1 MNEQLELFELETS
14 HEQKIPSEAKPTC
27 NTVRVQAKTVFGYG
41 TPRPIKFRNFKKIK
55 GVDRHMLF
63 GKYFKTSDIVEIA
76 GVQGGGKSYLL
87 YRVIKA
93 ICTGGEFIG
102 QNCPTPQSV
111 LLLDGELPIDDVNE
125 RFDNILVHS
134 SIDERSLF
142 DENFS
147 IINREFSGG
156 LMHDLCKLR
165 PTDQLF
171 KDMLKFDVV
180 VVVVVVVVDS
190 LKTNT
195 FGSNI
200 SSADEI
206 SKLLEVFLLL
216 KAHGITVIYV
226 NHFTKGSI
234 ILGSVDFDIINDVT
248 ISFSKDEKKGLG
260 VRKLEIVKGRGL
272 SDEDKQAAYFTF
284 HPNQPGTPF
293 IKVS

>member
-1 MNEQLELFELETS
+1 M
-14 HEQKIPSEAKPTC
+14 
-27 NTVRVQAKTVFGYG
+27 
-41 TPRPIKFRNFKKIK
+41 
-55 GVDRHMLF
+55 
-63 GKYFKTSDIVEIA
+63 
-76 GVQGGGKSYLL
+76 
-87 YRVIKA
+87 
-93 ICTGGEFIG
+93 CTGGDFLE
-102 QNCPTPQSV
+102 QPCPTPKKV
-111 LLLDGELPIDDVNE
+111 VLLDGELPIDDVNE
-125 RFDNILVHS
+125 RFDNILVNS
-134 SIDERSLF
+134 SDDEQTLF
-142 DENFS
+142 GENFS

-180 VVVVVVVVDS
+180 VIDS

-206 SKLLEVFLLL
+206 ARLLEVFLLL
-216 KAHGITVIYV
+216 KSHGITVIYV
-226 NHFTKGSI
+226 NHFTKGSV

-248 ISFSKDEKKGLG
+248 ISFSKDEKKGCG

-272 SDEDKQAAYFTF
+272 KDEDKQAVYFTF
-284 HPNQPGTPF
+284 HPEQPGTPF

>member
-1 MNEQLELFELETS
+1 MNEQLELFDVETP
-14 HEQKIPSEAKPTC
+14 QKKSLSSK
-27 NTVRVQAKTVFGYG
+27 AKTIFNNVKTKAKEVLGYG
-41 TPRPIKFRNFKKIK
+41 TARPIKFGEFKNIK

-87 YRVIKA
+87 YRIIKA
-93 ICTGGEFIG
+93 MCTGGDFLE
-102 QNCPTPQSV
+102 QSCPIPKKV
-111 LLLDGELPIDDVNE
+111 VLLDGELPIDDVNE
-125 RFDNILVHS
+125 RFDNILVNS
-134 SIDERSLF
+134 SDDEQTLF

-156 LMHDLCKLR
+156 LMNDLCKLR
-165 PTDQLF
+165 PTDELF
-171 KDMLKFDVV
+171 KDLLKFDVV
-180 VVVVVVVVDS
+180 VIDS

-206 SKLLEVFLLL
+206 ALLLEVFLLL
-216 KAHGITVIYV
+216 KSHGITVIYV
-226 NHFTKGSI
+226 NHFTKGSV

-248 ISFSKDEKKGLG
+248 ISFAKDEKKGCG

-272 SDEDKQAAYFTF
+272 KDEDKQAVYFTF
-284 HPNQPGTPF
+284 HPNEQGTPF
-293 IKVS
+293 RKI

>member
-1 MNEQLELFELETS
+1 MNEQLELFG
-14 HEQKIPSEAKPTC
+14 SEATQQQTFSLSNK
-27 NTVRVQAKTVFGYG
+27 AKAIFNKVKTKAKEVFGYG
-41 TPRPIKFRNFKKIK
+41 TAKPINFKNIK
-55 GVDRHMLF
+55 GVDRNMLF

-76 GVQGGGKSYLL
+76 GVQGGGKSYLI
-87 YRVIKA
+87 YRIIKA
-93 ICTGGEFIG
+93 ICTGGNFLE
-102 QNCPTPQSV
+102 QYCPIPKKV
-111 LLLDGELPIDDVNE
+111 LLLDGELPIDDVND
-125 RFDNILVHS
+125 RFGNILMNS
-134 SIDERSLF
+134 SEDEQVLF

-171 KDMLKFDVV
+171 IDMLKFDVV
-180 VVVVVVVVDS
+180 VIDS

-206 SKLLEVFLLL
+206 SLLLEVFLLL
-216 KAHGITVIYV
+216 KSHGITVIYV
-226 NHFTKGSI
+226 NHFTKGSA

-248 ISFSKDEKKGLG
+248 ISFAKDENKGCG

-272 SDEDKQAAYFTF
+272 KDEDKQPIYFTF
-284 HPNQPGTPF
+284 HPDEAGTPF
-293 IKVS
+293 REI

>member
-1 MNEQLELFELETS
+1 MNEQLELFDLETP
-14 HEQKIPSEAKPTC
+14 QKQSLSSKAKAIFNNVKTK
-27 NTVRVQAKTVFGYG
+27 AKEVLGYG
-41 TPRPIKFRNFKKIK
+41 TARPIKFGKFKNIK

-93 ICTGGEFIG
+93 MCTGGNFLE
-102 QNCPTPQSV
+102 QACPIPKKV

-125 RFDNILVHS
+125 RFDNILVNS
-134 SIDERSLF
+134 SDDEQSLF
-142 DENFS
+142 NENFS

-165 PTDQLF
+165 PIDQLF

-180 VVVVVVVVDS
+180 VIDS

-206 SKLLEVFLLL
+206 ARLLEVFLLL
-216 KAHGITVIYV
+216 KSHGITVIYV
-226 NHFTKGSI
+226 NHFTKGSV

-248 ISFSKDEKKGLG
+248 ISFAKDEKKGCG

-272 SDEDKQAAYFTF
+272 KDEDKQAVYFTF
-284 HPNQPGTPF
+284 HPDEAGTPF
-293 IKVS
+293 RQV

>member
-1 MNEQLELFELETS
+1 MNEQLELFDLETP
-14 HEQKIPSEAKPTC
+14 QKKSLSSKAKAIFNNVKTK
-27 NTVRVQAKTVFGYG
+27 AKEVLGYG
-41 TPRPIKFRNFKKIK
+41 TASPIKFGEFKNIK

-87 YRVIKA
+87 YRIIKA
-93 ICTGGEFIG
+93 MCTGGDFLE
-102 QNCPTPQSV
+102 QSCPIPKKV
-111 LLLDGELPIDDVNE
+111 VLLDGELPIDDVNE
-125 RFDNILVHS
+125 RFDNILVNS
-134 SIDERSLF
+134 SDDEQTLF

-156 LMHDLCKLR
+156 LMNDLCKLR
-165 PTDQLF
+165 PTDELF
-171 KDMLKFDVV
+171 KDLLKFDVV
-180 VVVVVVVVDS
+180 VIDS

-206 SKLLEVFLLL
+206 AQLLEMFLLL
-216 KAHGITVIYV
+216 KSHGITVIYV
-226 NHFTKGSI
+226 NHFTKGSV

-248 ISFSKDEKKGLG
+248 ISFAKDEKKGCG

-272 SDEDKQAAYFTF
+272 KDEDKQPVYFTF
-284 HPNQPGTPF
+284 HPDEQGTPF
-293 IKVS
+293 RKI